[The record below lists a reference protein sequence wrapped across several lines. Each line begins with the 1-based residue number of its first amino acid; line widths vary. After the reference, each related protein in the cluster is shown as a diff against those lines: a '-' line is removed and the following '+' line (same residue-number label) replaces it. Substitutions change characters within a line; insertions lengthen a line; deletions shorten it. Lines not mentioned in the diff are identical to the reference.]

1 MRWDTCGLC
10 EQEYHGVVA
19 CALRWACWKT
29 YSGRPETDDTRS
41 MAMTTLG
48 NGLSCARH
56 HADALSVQEARLSLM
71 RRVGAPEEHM
81 LAVQGNLASTYV
93 MVGQLE
99 QALRMQRE
107 VYSRRVML
115 NGKEHSETL
124 TAAGN
129 YALNLVDLAAYNYE
143 TSLTTL
149 GRFEEAKALMRKTI
163 PETQR
168 VLGEGHEVTLR
179 MRCVYA
185 MALYQVRNKDSNATL
200 DDLREAVTTLE
211 DSERIGRRVFGS
223 AHPTVVSIEK
233 SLRESRAALSARARE
248 GQRA

>member
-1 MRWDTCGLC
+1 M
-10 EQEYHGVVA
+10 
-19 CALRWACWKT
+19 
-29 YSGRPETDDTRS
+29 
-41 MAMTTLG
+41 
-48 NGLSCARH
+48 
-56 HADALSVQEARLSLM
+56 M